1 MKKTHIAALIFIVIA
16 IAAIITTVYDADT
29 YSSFTEA
36 RENPGRQFHIIGEL
50 NPDKPI
56 TETIENNTLIFSFYM
71 FDNTGEESRVI
82 HLGPR
87 PQDFEK
93 LDQIVLVG
101 QYQEDMFVASQLLL
115 KCPSKYN
122 EDEFGG
128 EEVVAGLNNGDD
140 V

>member
-1 MKKTHIAALIFIVIA
+1 MKKTHIAALVFIIIA

-29 YSSFTEA
+29 YASFSEA
-36 RENPGRQFHIIGEL
+36 REHPGRQFHIIGEL

-56 TETIENNTLIFSFYM
+56 EERIEQNTLTFSFYM
-71 FDNTGEESRVI
+71 FDRDGQESKVI
-82 HLGPR
+82 YFGGK

-101 QYQEDMFVASQLLL
+101 SYSHDNFVASQLLL

-122 EDEFGG
+122 ADEFADNA
-128 EEVVAGLNNGDD
+128 EY
-140 V
+140 

>member
-1 MKKTHIAALIFIVIA
+1 MKKTHIAALVFIVIG

-29 YSSFTEA
+29 YASFEQA

-50 NPDKPI
+50 NPGKPV
-56 TETIENNTLIFSFYM
+56 EERIEQNTLLFTFSM
-71 FDNTGEESRVI
+71 FDNKGGESQVI
-82 HLGPR
+82 YFGAK

-101 QYQEDMFVASQLLL
+101 SYQENVFVASQLLL

-122 EDEFGG
+122 PEEF
-128 EEVVAGLNNGDD
+128 ETAGI
-140 V
+140 

>member
-1 MKKTHIAALIFIVIA
+1 MKKTHIAALVFIIIA

-29 YSSFTEA
+29 YASFSEA
-36 RENPGRQFHIIGEL
+36 REHPGRQFHIIGEL

-56 TETIENNTLIFSFYM
+56 EERIEQNTLTFSFYM
-71 FDNTGEESRVI
+71 FDRDGQESKVI
-82 HLGPR
+82 YFGGK

-101 QYQEDMFVASQLLL
+101 SYNHDNFVASQLLL

-122 EDEFGG
+122 ADEFADNA
-128 EEVVAGLNNGDD
+128 EY
-140 V
+140 